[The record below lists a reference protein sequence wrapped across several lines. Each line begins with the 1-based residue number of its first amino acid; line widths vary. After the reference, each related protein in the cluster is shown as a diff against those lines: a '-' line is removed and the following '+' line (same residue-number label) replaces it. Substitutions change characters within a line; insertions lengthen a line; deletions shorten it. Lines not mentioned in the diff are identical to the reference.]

1 MPRSASLLSGTWPAI
16 IAAIAR
22 VVDLEATARRFKA
35 LQRKRKI
42 KTAEALLRLALMWGP
57 GGLSLREAAA
67 LAGEAGIAELSD
79 KAVEGRLRRLGDWLA
94 HILIVL
100 LADRLAL
107 PDCAAGTD
115 LALSLVDGS
124 VICAPG
130 KGQDWRLHARY
141 DPGRGR
147 FADLVLTTTRE
158 AEATGRTRICPGRVL
173 ITDRGY
179 ARVRNFKDVLAD
191 GGDFITRLSWGSLKL
206 YDAEG
211 KRIDV
216 NALLTDTSQL
226 REVPVW
232 VKGIPRAFRLVIQP
246 LPAEAA
252 ESQQARR
259 IRKANRNGHKIN
271 PRTIQAAGFLIL
283 LTSLPAAAQHAAR
296 ITELYRNRWQVEI
309 GIKRLKTL
317 GGLDELRSADP
328 VLARTWL
335 LAHLIAA
342 VLTDDIANEIV
353 GFPPRRGEPPA
364 APQSLWRAWAR
375 AREIL
380 LGAIIPKPRLH
391 TRAALIRFR
400 RRLAEAPRRR
410 TLQACQIR
418 PP

>member
-22 VVDLEATARRFKA
+22 TVDLEATARRFKA

-42 KTAEALLRLALMWGP
+42 KSAEALLRLALMWGP

-79 KAVEGRLRRLGDWLA
+79 KAVEGRLRKMGDWLA
-94 HILIVL
+94 HILAML
-100 LADRLAL
+100 LADRIDL

-124 VICAPG
+124 VVCAPG

-158 AEATGRTRICPGRVL
+158 AEATSRTRICPGRVL

-179 ARVRNFKDVLAD
+179 ARVRNFKAVLAE
-191 GGDFITRLSWGSLKL
+191 GGDFITRLSWGSVQL

-211 KRIDV
+211 QRIDV
-216 NALLTDTSQL
+216 TALLADTHQT

-232 VKGIPRAFRLVIQP
+232 VKGISRAFRLVIQP

-252 ESQQARR
+252 ARQQAKR
-259 IRKANRNGHKIN
+259 IRKATKNGHKIN
-271 PRTIQAAGFLIL
+271 PRTIQAAGFLML
-283 LTSLPAAAQHAAR
+283 LTSLAEAQPAER
-296 ITELYRNRWQVEI
+296 ITELYRHRWQVEI
-309 GIKRLKTL
+309 GIKRLKTP
-317 GGLDELRSADP
+317 GGLDELPSADP
-328 VLARTWL
+328 VLSRTWL

-342 VLTDDIANEIV
+342 VLTDDLANEIV
-353 GFPPRRGEPPA
+353 GFPP
-364 APQSLWRAWAR
+364 S
-375 AREIL
+375 
-380 LGAIIPKPRLH
+380 
-391 TRAALIRFR
+391 
-400 RRLAEAPRRR
+400 AE
-410 TLQACQIR
+410 
-418 PP
+418 